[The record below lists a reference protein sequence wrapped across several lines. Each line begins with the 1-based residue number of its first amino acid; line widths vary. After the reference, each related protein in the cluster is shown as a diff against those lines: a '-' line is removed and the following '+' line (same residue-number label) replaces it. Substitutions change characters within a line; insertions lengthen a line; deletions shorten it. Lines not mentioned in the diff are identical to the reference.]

1 MDNAVKS
8 QAEGDEEM
16 LTFDIPDE
24 ALERAGGAEQ
34 QATTWAHCTHPWYYC
49 PWPQ

>member
-1 MDNAVKS
+1 MDNAVIS
-8 QAEGDEEM
+8 HEGDEEM

-34 QATTWAHCTHPWYYC
+34 QPWYYC

>member
-1 MDNAVKS
+1 MNKEMTS
-8 QAEGDEEM
+8 RAEADEQI

-24 ALERAGGAEQ
+24 ALERAAGAEQ
-34 QATTWAHCTHPWYYC
+34 QATTLVHCTHPWYYY